1 MASSWFYMRD
11 NKRNGP
17 VALDQLRQLAATG
30 ALAREDTVWT
40 VGMNQW
46 TPAGDVPGVFQA
58 AAAAPVHAAQ
68 SSAYA
73 PAMTSAPAMAAPAVH
88 TSAPAFAAPSMPT
101 PATVSY
107 YDGGLPPRAAATLR
121 GHAPPTGDTGDW
133 PLDDARV
140 AQFAEAVKIRKKVT
154 GAAQLYRVLLVLSTI
169 ALVIIIVVTVGV
181 MLTGGGGGGRGGSWA
196 DAAMFGVAGLLGAF
210 CALYYFTWRATM
222 RSQRWAPLTM
232 LILFALTVAM
242 NLYSIAMAASG
253 RPEEVLAG
261 GMGMILPAIFA
272 VVSGIS
278 FAAIPRWRAQPA
290 WCQELI
296 VKSGQ

>member
-17 VALDQLRQLAATG
+17 VAIDELRQLAATG

-46 TPAGDVPGVFQA
+46 TPAGDVPGVFRA

-68 SSAYA
+68 SHAYA
-73 PAMTSAPAMAAPAVH
+73 PAMTSAPAASPTVH
-88 TSAPAFAAPSMPT
+88 TTAPTFAPPPPMAT

-107 YDGGLPPRAAATLR
+107 YDGGLPPRAATTLR
-121 GHAPPTGDTGDW
+121 GHAPPTGNTGDW

-169 ALVIIIVVTVGV
+169 GLVIILVVAGGV
-181 MLTGGGGGGRGGSWA
+181 MLTGGGGRGGSWA
-196 DAAMFGVAGLLGAF
+196 DAAMLGVAGFLGGF

-222 RSQRWAPLTM
+222 RAQRWAPLTM
-232 LILFALTVAM
+232 LILFALAVAM
-242 NLYSIAMAASG
+242 NLYSIAMATSG

>member
-11 NKRNGP
+11 NERNGP
-17 VALDQLRQLAATG
+17 VALDELRQLAATG

-58 AAAAPVHAAQ
+58 AAAAPVHAAP

-73 PAMTSAPAMAAPAVH
+73 PAMTSAPAASPTIHA
-88 TSAPAFAAPSMPT
+88 TAPAFTAPPMAT

-107 YDGGLPPRAAATLR
+107 YDGGLPPRAATTLR

-133 PLDDARV
+133 PLDDVRV
-140 AQFAEAVKIRKKVT
+140 AQFADAFKIRKKVT
-154 GAAQLYRVLLVLSTI
+154 GAAQLYRGLLLLATI
-169 ALVIIIVVTVGV
+169 ALAIIVISAVGV
-181 MLTGGGGGGRGGSWA
+181 ALTGAVGSGGPWA
-196 DAAMFGVAGLLGAF
+196 NAAMFGMAGLLGGF
-210 CALYYFTWRATM
+210 CALYYFTARATM
-222 RSQRWAPLTM
+222 RAQRWAPLTM
-232 LILFALTVAM
+232 LILFALAVAM
-242 NLYSIAMAASG
+242 NLFSIGVAASG
-253 RPEEVLAG
+253 RPEEMLGSILVIILA
-261 GMGMILPAIFA
+261 AIFA

-296 VKSGQ
+296 VRSGH